1 LFAKIIKEN
10 ITGLGEGIFMEGLLV
25 EIASVAF

>member
-10 ITGLGEGIFMEGLLV
+10 ITGLGEEIFMEELPAQ
-25 EIASVAF
+25 IASVAF